1 MKSFFQNFK
10 KTILAQAKFFT
21 SSVIATGVDYAL
33 FFLLDWTVFD
43 PVTAHAVSY
52 PIAVVVNF
60 YLQKRFIFSLKR
72 SARAAFVISMIFSA
86 IGWGLGVAMMFF
98 LVKIPLLAS
107 APVLAKIIVT
117 GVLFFF
123 NFYTKRYAFEGRVF
137 EAD

>member
-1 MKSFFQNFK
+1 MKEIIRNINKSS
-10 KTILAQAKFFT
+10 LLQAKFFT

-33 FFLLDWTVFD
+33 FFLLDWTIFD
-43 PVTAHAVSY
+43 PVTAHAISY

-72 SARAAFVISMIFSA
+72 STRAAFAISMIFSA

-98 LVKIPLLAS
+98 LVKIPLLAQW
-107 APVLAKIIVT
+107 PVLAKIIVT

-123 NFYTKRYAFEGRVF
+123 NFYTKRYAFEGRDFKV
-137 EAD
+137 D